1 MKQVLFMA
9 VVTFFGCFGSFAITP
24 FVGLAVYILYA
35 VLRPQFMWQWSLPEG
50 VQWSLF
56 VALATI
62 FATLVRGLAPPPPVP
77 GRWPPAPMKF
87 TAAHV
92 LFFLFGGWLVISYAQ
107 ALVPSAGDAHMVDY
121 GKMYIMVAV
130 GVLVV
135 RTVRHVW
142 VLVLIYGLSTAY
154 IAYEVNFL
162 YFVNGYLGIVRNG
175 YGGHDSNGAGLLLAL
190 GLPMCVCA
198 WELYRG
204 WYRWVFAAF
213 VPVIVHAVLMTYS
226 RGAMLSL
233 IVAAPLWVFRGRGRE
248 RKLKLALAVAVLA
261 MVPFMAGQ
269 QIQERFF
276 SIAAY
281 KEDDS
286 AQSRFTSWR
295 IGLEIAAE
303 FPVFGCGV
311 RNSPLLT
318 YSRGADIEGRAIHS
332 QYIQI
337 AADNGFFGLFLYCAI
352 ALLALRDTQAVIRAA
367 RGRDD
372 PDSRRAYLAAV
383 GIQSALGTFLFGAI
397 FLSCEAFEP
406 QYYLF
411 LAATQLRLAYL
422 SSPCPV
428 PEVPRPV
435 VPPLP
440 PLPPLQPAR
449 SAG

>member
-1 MKQVLFMA
+1 MKQTIFMA
-9 VVTFFGCFGSFAITP
+9 ALTFFGCFGSFAVTP

-35 VLRPQFMWQWSLPEG
+35 VLRPQFMWEWALPVG

-62 FATLVRGLAPPPPVP
+62 FATVVRGLAPPAPVP
-77 GRWPPAPMKF
+77 GRWPPSPIRF
-87 TAAHV
+87 TAGHV
-92 LFFLFGGWLVISYAQ
+92 CFFLFGLWLAASYAQ
-107 ALVPSAGDAHMVDY
+107 ALVPSEGDAHMTEY
-121 GKMYIMVAV
+121 GKLYVMFAV
-130 GVLVV
+130 GVIVM

-142 VLVLIYGLSTAY
+142 AVVLIYGLATAY
-154 IAYEVNFL
+154 IAYEINFL
-162 YFVNGYLGIVRNG
+162 YFAYGYLGIVRNG

-190 GLPMCVCA
+190 GPPMCVCA

-204 WYRWVFAAF
+204 WYRWLFALM
-213 VPVIVHAVLMTYS
+213 VPVLVHAVLMTYS

-233 IVAAPLWVFRGRGRE
+233 IVAAPLWIFRGTKVD
-248 RKLKLALAVAVLA
+248 RKLKVGIAVAVLA
-261 MVPFMAGQ
+261 MLPFMAGQ

-276 SIAAY
+276 SITSY

-303 FPVFGCGV
+303 FPIFGVGV

-318 YSRGADIEGRAIHS
+318 FDRGADIPGRAIHS

-337 AADNGFFGLFLYCAI
+337 AADNGFFGLFLYCGI

-372 PDSRRAYLAAV
+372 PDSRRAYLGAV
-383 GIQSALGTFLFGAI
+383 GIQSALAAFLFGAI

-422 SSPCPV
+422 SAPFPV
-428 PEVPRPV
+428 PQAPRPV
-435 VPPLP
+435 VP

>member
-1 MKQVLFMA
+1 MKQTIFMA
-9 VVTFFGCFGSFAITP
+9 ALTVFGCFGSFAITP

-35 VLRPQFMWQWSLPEG
+35 VLRPQFMWQWSLPVG

-62 FATLVRGLAPPPPVP
+62 FATAVRGLAPPPPVP
-77 GRWPPAPMKF
+77 GRWPPSPIRF
-87 TAAHV
+87 TAGH
-92 LFFLFGGWLVISYAQ
+92 LFFFLFGLWLVASYLQ
-107 ALVPSAGDAHMVDY
+107 ALKPELGNEHMVEY
-121 GKMYIMVAV
+121 GKLYLMCAI
-130 GVLVV
+130 GVIVI

-142 VLVLIYGLSTAY
+142 ALALIYGLSTAY
-154 IAYEVNFL
+154 IAYEINFL
-162 YFVNGYLGIVRNG
+162 YFVDGYLGIVRNG

-204 WYRWVFAAF
+204 WYRWLFAAM
-213 VPVIVHAVLMTYS
+213 VPVLVHAVLMTYS

-233 IVAAPLWVFRGRGRE
+233 AVAAPLWVFRGTGRD
-248 RKLKLALAVAVLA
+248 RRQKIGLAVVVLA
-261 MVPFMAGQ
+261 MVPFLAGP

-276 SIAAY
+276 SIASY

-286 AQSRFTSWR
+286 AQSRFTSWS
-295 IGLEIAAE
+295 IGLQIAAE
-303 FPVFGCGV
+303 YPIFGVGV
-311 RNSPLLT
+311 RGSPDLT
-318 YSRGADIEGRAIHS
+318 YARGADIEGRAIHS

-337 AADNGFFGLFLYCAI
+337 AADNGFFGLFLYCGI
-352 ALLALRDTQAVIRAA
+352 AFLALRDTQAVIRAA

-372 PDSRRAYLAAV
+372 PDSRRAYLGAV
-383 GIQSALGTFLFGAI
+383 GIQSALAAFLFGAI

-422 SSPCPV
+422 SSPFPV
-428 PEVPRPV
+428 PEAPRPV
-435 VPPLP
+435 VPPF
-440 PLPPLQPAR
+440 PPLQPAR